1 MIELNKIIDAEPYI
15 IFNNYYMDAISK
27 NQQSIEAMS
36 VSSYNK
42 DLDEVE
48 SRFVNLKYIN
58 MDEWVFFSNYNSKK
72 AKDFNTHSQ
81 VSVLFYWDKI
91 NTQIRLKAK
100 IKKTSRKFSNEHFL
114 KRSQEK
120 NALAISSNQSTS
132 IKSYDH
138 ILDRYNRTKEKED
151 LLKRPDYW
159 GGFSFTPYYFEFW
172 EGHNSR
178 INKRNVYERDGNNW
192 NHLILQP

>member
-1 MIELNKIIDAEPYI
+1 MIELNKIIDVEPYI
-15 IFNNYYMDAISK
+15 IFNNYYMDAIAK

-100 IKKTSRKFSNEHFL
+100 IKKTSRKLSNEHFL

-120 NALAISSNQSTS
+120 NALAISSNQSAL

-172 EGHNSR
+172 EGDNSR
-178 INKRNVYERDGNNW
+178 INKRNVYERDGDTW

>member
-58 MDEWVFFSNYNSKK
+58 MDEWIFFSNYNSKK